1 MVTNVAAGRIARVT
15 GPRSVILVGA
25 VLAALACAALLGVDA
40 GTSYAAMAVPLVVLG
55 GAVGLIVPLM
65 TSELLGSVDR
75 SRSGVASGSLNTM
88 RQTGSVIGVAPG
100 LHTVLGISVALLLT
114 TGGLALGMA
123 GRP

>member
-25 VLAALACAALLGVDA
+25 VLAALACAVLLGVDA
-40 GTSYAAMAVPLVVLG
+40 GTSYAVMAVPRLVLG